1 MKKIVFLL
9 VILMGSLFANINDL
23 PDAKIVS
30 TTDCRGINLKVNF
43 KTNSAVIER
52 NSLGRLQEF
61 ADYMSMHPTVK
72 AEIAGYTDN
81 RGSKQYNLALSQRRA
96 KSVYK
101 QLIKDGVAANR
112 LTHVGYGEA
121 DPVATNATPEGRREN
136 RRIEAKLY

>member
-1 MKKIVFLL
+1 MKKIIVLLALL
-9 VILMGSLFANINDL
+9 VGSLYASIEDL

-43 KTNSAVIER
+43 QTNSDVIER
-52 NSLGRLQEF
+52 GSLPRLQEF
-61 ADYMSMHPTVK
+61 ADYMNMNKDKK

-81 RGSKQYNLALSQRRA
+81 RGSKEYNLALSKRRA
-96 KSVYK
+96 KAVYK

-112 LTHVGYGEA
+112 LTYVGYGEA
-121 DPVATNATPEGRREN
+121 DPVASNNTPEGRREN